1 MPRADIRPL
10 MRPHRR
16 ALLPQPLFNHRP
28 SWRQAESHTL
38 IEHRVVLAREH
49 GATACC
55 VVRADS
61 ITPNSSSSLN
71 RVKLGGR

>member
-10 MRPHRR
+10 MTPHRR

-28 SWRQAESHTL
+28 SWREAESHTL
-38 IEHRVVLAREH
+38 IEHRVVPAREH

-55 VVRADS
+55 VWYGQTALCLTLPV
-61 ITPNSSSSLN
+61 P
-71 RVKLGGR
+71 